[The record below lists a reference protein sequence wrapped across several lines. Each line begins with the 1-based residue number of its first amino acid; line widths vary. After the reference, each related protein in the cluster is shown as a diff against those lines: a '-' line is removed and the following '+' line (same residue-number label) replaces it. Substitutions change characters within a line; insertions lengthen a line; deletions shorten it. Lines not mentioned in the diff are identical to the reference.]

1 MTIRKWLTPRVDE
14 DPGGDEDLAK
24 LGRTR
29 WGWRFKQ
36 VAWVTLLAL
45 TVGLIVIQFLP
56 TGLSPENP
64 PVIAE
69 PLWDS
74 EQTLALVDRA
84 CYDCHSNET
93 RWPWYSYIA
102 PMSWLIAYD
111 IREGR
116 KVLNYSE
123 WTPGAAR
130 EHTVEA
136 AVELVSKELMP
147 LPYYLILHPE
157 ADLSSVEKGQLI
169 NGLIATFADPNEALN
184 ADTLGEAD
192 GATTND

>member
-1 MTIRKWLTPRVDE
+1 MTISKWLKRSVDE

-29 WGWRFKQ
+29 WGWSFKQ
-36 VAWVTLLAL
+36 VAWTTVLAL
-45 TVGLIVIQFLP
+45 LIGLIVIQFLP
-56 TGLSPENP
+56 SGLSRENP
-64 PVIAE
+64 PVLAE
-69 PLWDS
+69 PAWDS

-93 RWPWYSYIA
+93 CWPWYSYIA
-102 PMSWLIAYD
+102 PMSWMIAYD

-123 WTPGAAR
+123 WTPEAAR
-130 EHTVEA
+130 DHTVEE
-136 AVELVSKELMP
+136 AVDLVSKDLMP
-147 LPYYLILHPE
+147 LRYYTILHPE

-169 NGLIATFADPNEALN
+169 NGLIATFSDPAEALN
-184 ADTLGEAD
+184 TEELGEEG